1 MTRESLLKK
10 VNFSLNNVPFVMSH
24 SEIQIAYENPI

>member
-10 VNFSLNNVPFVMSH
+10 VNFSLNNLPFVMSH
-24 SEIQIAYENPI
+24 SEIQIAYKNPI